1 MTPSQK
7 IQQRLTLYWGVRS
20 YPIGRMYDTDE
31 QIASV
36 ERILL
41 TRGFRLGDIVV
52 ITMGVPL
59 GSRGSTNLLKV
70 LKLTAPDTSEAL

>member
-1 MTPSQK
+1 MC
-7 IQQRLTLYWGVRS
+7 
-20 YPIGRMYDTDE
+20 DTDD

-36 ERILL
+36 EQMLL
-41 TRGFRLGDIVV
+41 TRGFKTGDIVV

-70 LKLTAPDTSEAL
+70 LKLTTSDSSEAL